1 MRTPPYPTQS
11 YLKKRTMKPFRAA
24 LFALIVLLSA
34 ACSRPASDIV
44 ESSTN
49 GLSGVRMP
57 VQVTLREGVELAEDD
72 LEDAVSFTPSAD
84 VEVSRLGVRTL
95 RIVPKSPLK
104 SDTRYKVALDA
115 SKLTGGKAKGVAEF
129 EFSTPK
135 LRFSY
140 NPCWLQQSDD
150 LKYYVLV
157 GETVSSDYAADD
169 YVEQRLKIK
178 GLLKPEVTW
187 THSEDGTVH
196 KYRVENIPTRS
207 DESYKLTLD
216 FDLDPK
222 RNVEMEVPR
231 KGEYIVLDHTV
242 QTEPLAVVVTFSEP
256 LKPNQDFRNLIR
268 FDPKFRTSVDR
279 NRLYI
284 YPETQLTGNYEVEIS
299 REVQNKAGRR
309 LDESYTFTAA
319 LPSQAPAIRFT
330 GKGSIL
336 PSSNRM
342 SLLFESVN
350 FARARVRVRK
360 IFANNLLQFFQRNY
374 YGDTYFS
381 DMEYV
386 SRIVRDTT
394 IDLGDKASTR
404 LDRTNSYSLDLSR
417 LITDSRKS
425 MYLLEIKGVDPLIPV
440 ESNDY
445 DYYFG
450 DYRTYAERSKVV
462 IQSDIGIICKS
473 SGDGELIVYTTDLVS
488 ARPKGSCKVR
498 AYDRQNQQLA
508 EAVTDSEGRAVLK
521 CGDEPYTVLAEA
533 NGDAAFVRVERGAAL
548 SLSNFDV
555 GGTTDTKGIKGY
567 LFGERGVWRPGDEI
581 YLTLIV
587 ASDNPLPEN
596 HPASLEFYNPNGQL
610 VQSAVSSG
618 STDGIHTF
626 KLRTTPASPTG
637 IWRAKATFGGAT
649 FEKNIRVD
657 AVKPN
662 RMKIEMRLGDGQT
675 VDAKEFT
682 GRLTARWLHG
692 APAAGSKVTLQAQ
705 LSQIPTRFKGYPDYS
720 FDDATK
726 QFAPEEREIVSG
738 TTGTDG
744 ALQLTTD
751 RLSSLEGLSPGMLN
765 GKFTVKVFEKS
776 GDFSVD
782 QQIAAVSPYDAY
794 FGIGVTAQQS
804 DWGEE
809 YLDSKR
815 GHALRLVLLDA
826 RGRPATG
833 TEEATV
839 TVYRMSSYWWWDASS
854 AASQARY
861 AKSALNA
868 QYKTLRATL
877 SNGTGQV
884 TMRWSAGDYG
894 YYLIRVTGARQA
906 HSATCVVCVS
916 SSDHR
921 GGISSVTDAA
931 TRLAIARDK
940 DKYVP
945 GDKAKI
951 TIPSSPGARAL
962 VSVESGSFVRESR
975 WIACTDRQTSFEIPV
990 REGMAPN
997 VYVSVTLVQ
1006 PHGNTLNDAPIRLF
1020 GVLRL
1025 PVEDAGTRLA
1035 PVVEM
1040 PESVKPES
1048 EITIRVRERNGRRMS
1063 YVLALVDEG
1072 LLGLTRFRTPDPY
1085 LYFNATEALG
1095 VRTWDMFD
1103 YVIGAYG
1110 RIEQMFAIGGDAEQP
1125 NTGALRAQRFKPVVR
1140 FLGAEKLGA
1149 GKTNTHKI
1157 ALPPYF
1163 GSVRVMVVASNGR
1176 AFGSAAKE
1184 VAVKKPLLV
1193 QATLPRVVSTEEE
1206 IELPVTVFA
1215 LEKGVGKTDVRVS
1228 VNEAFSVVG
1237 PQSRSVFLGDE
1248 GEQVVT
1254 FRLKAGR
1261 QTGIGKVRV
1270 SAASSGDNSASEI
1283 EIDVREPNP
1292 YVTTSEEHILQPGET
1307 VSVKPLKASGTA
1319 RLELSS
1325 IPPIDL
1331 SRRLEYLVRY
1341 PHGCIEQI
1349 TSGAFPQLYLHSIA
1363 ECDEE
1368 MLQDIDRNIKSV
1380 LSRLGGY
1387 QLSNGAFA
1395 YWSGGTSPSEWGTA
1409 YAVHFMAEAAKYGY
1423 AVDRTTLDRALK
1435 YLRGNTF
1442 DNPLTLAYAQYVLAL
1457 AGTPDRGAMNRLR
1470 ERSAQAGSDARWLL
1484 AAAYAL
1490 DGNRKVAE
1498 ELTAQTAGT
1507 AAPKADPYDGTYNSP
1522 ERQMAIVLMTQ
1533 TLLGQREAA
1542 FRTTLK
1548 MSDILKKDKWLST
1561 QSTAWMLNTLANF
1574 ASTGQT
1580 GIDARIGREP
1590 IRSAKSIA
1598 SMPLTAPTE
1607 VKNTGTG
1614 SLHLVV
1620 SQSYTPGKGEEA
1632 EAASGLKIDV
1642 RYRDMNGAPLDPRSV
1657 AVSTDFY
1664 AVVTVTNT
1672 SGYER
1677 YADLALTHIVPAGWE
1692 ITSERDLSTVT
1703 YQDIRDDRVLSYFDL
1718 RSGESK
1724 EIPIKLTA
1732 TYKGRYYLPSVCCEA
1747 MYDNSVRALRK
1758 GEWVEVVGQT
1768 PAGN

>member
-72 LEDAVSFTPSAD
+72 LEGAVSFTPSAD

-738 TTGTDG
+738 TTGADG

-804 DWGEE
+804 DWDEE

-815 GHALRLVLLDA
+815 DHALRLVLLDA

-884 TMRWSAGDYG
+884 TMRWSAGDSG

-931 TRLAIARDK
+931 TRLALARDK

-1095 VRTWDMFD
+1095 VRTWDLFD
-1103 YVIGAYG
+1103 HVIGAYG
-1110 RIEQMFAIGGDAEQP
+1110 GRIEQLFAIGGDAEQP

-1140 FLGAEKLGA
+1140 FLGA

-1237 PQSRSVFLGDE
+1237 PQSRSVVLGDE

-1270 SAASSGDNSASEI
+1270 TAASSGDNSASEI

-1409 YAVHFMAEAAKYGY
+1409 YAVHFMVEAAKYGY
-1423 AVDRTTLDRALK
+1423 AVDRTTLERALK

-1542 FRTTLK
+1542 FRTALK

-1607 VKNTGTG
+1607 VRNTGTG

-1632 EAASGLKIDV
+1632 EAASSLKIDV

>member
-1006 PHGNTLNDAPIRLF
+1006 PHGNTLKLF

-1095 VRTWDMFD
+1095 VRTWDLFD
-1103 YVIGAYG
+1103 HVIGAYG
-1110 RIEQMFAIGGDAEQP
+1110 GRIEQLFAIGGDAEQP

>member
-1 MRTPPYPTQS
+1 
-11 YLKKRTMKPFRAA
+11 MKAIRYV
-24 LFALIVLLSA
+24 LFATALLLFAS
-34 ACSRPASDIV
+34 CGRQPSDII
-44 ESSTN
+44 ESSPN
-49 GLSGVRMP
+49 GVTGVKMPILVTFKENVEPKEDRIREAVSISPSVDFDVYLSGMRM
-57 VQVTLREGVELAEDD
+57 
-72 LEDAVSFTPSAD
+72 
-84 VEVSRLGVRTL
+84 L
-95 RIVPKSPLK
+95 RIIPRSPLK
-104 SDTRYKVALDA
+104 YDTRYKVTIDA
-115 SKLTGGKAKGVAEF
+115 AKLTGRQLKGVAEF
-129 EFSTPK
+129 EFATPK
-135 LRFSY
+135 LRFAYSDY
-140 NPCWLQQSDD
+140 WLQQSDD
-150 LKYYVLV
+150 MTSYVLV
-157 GETVSSDYAADD
+157 GEVVSSDYAESG
-169 YVEQRLKIK
+169 YVEKNLKIS
-178 GLLKPEVTW
+178 GLKNPDVAWVHSANGT
-187 THSEDGTVH
+187 THQYTVG
-196 KYRVENIPTRS
+196 NIAPGEGAGYT
-207 DESYKLTLD
+207 LTLD
-216 FDLDPK
+216 FGYGDSKTLT
-222 RNVEMEVPR
+222 VEVP
-231 KGEYIVLDHTV
+231 KKDEYVVLDHSV
-242 QTEPLAVVVTFSEP
+242 AAEPLAVVVTFSEP
-256 LKPNQDFRNLIR
+256 LKQSQNLKDLIR
-268 FDPKFRTSVDR
+268 FDTKFRTSVDK

-284 YPETQLTGNYEVEIS
+284 YPESHVTGNFDIEIS
-299 REVQNKAGRR
+299 RNVLSKSGQR
-309 LDESYTFTAA
+309 LRESYTFTAN
-319 LPSQAPAIRFT
+319 LPSRVPAIRFA
-330 GKGSIL
+330 GKGSVL
-336 PSSNRM
+336 PSSNDM

-350 FARARVRVRK
+350 YRKARVRVRK
-360 IFANNLLQFFQRNY
+360 IFANNLLQFFQQNY
-374 YGDTYFS
+374 YGGDYYS
-381 DMEYV
+381 DMDYV

-394 IDLGDKASTR
+394 VDLSAKASTK
-404 LDRTNSYSLDLSR
+404 LDLSNTYSLDLSR
-417 LITDSRKS
+417 LITDGRKS
-425 MYLLEIKGVDPLIPV
+425 MYLLEIKGVEPLVPTD
-440 ESNDY
+440 EYDY

-450 DYRTYAERSKVV
+450 DYRTYRERSKLVL
-462 IQSDIGIICKS
+462 QSDIGIICKS
-473 SGDGELIVYTTDLVS
+473 SGEEEYVVYTTDLLS
-488 ARPKGSCKVR
+488 ARPKGGCKVR
-498 AYDRQNQQLA
+498 AYDKQNQTLA
-508 EAVTDSEGRAVLK
+508 EASTDSEGRAVLK
-521 CGDEPYTVLAEA
+521 CREEPSIVAAEA
-533 NGDAAFVRVERGAAL
+533 DGQLAFVKVERGAAL

-555 GGTTDTKGIKGY
+555 GGTTNPKGTKGF
-567 LFGERGVWRPGDEI
+567 LFGERGVWRPGDDI
-581 YLTLIV
+581 FLTFIV
-587 ASDNPLPEN
+587 TSNNPLPEN
-596 HPASLEFYNPNGQL
+596 HPASAEFFNPNGQL
-610 VQSAVSSG
+610 VQTLVSNG
-618 STDGIHTF
+618 SSDGIYTF
-626 KLRTTPASPTG
+626 KLGTTPAAPTG
-637 IWRAKATFGGAT
+637 QWLARVSLGGAV
-649 FEKNIRVD
+649 FEKAIRVD
-657 AVKPN
+657 AIKPN
-662 RMKIEMRLGDGQT
+662 RMKIDMRLGDGRRI
-675 VDAKEFT
+675 DARKFT
-682 GRLTARWLHG
+682 GSLTARWLHG
-692 APAAGSKVTLQAQ
+692 APADGAKVTLQAQ
-705 LSQIPTRFKGYPDYS
+705 LRQIPTRFKGYEKYS

-726 QFAPEEREIVSG
+726 YFETEEREIVSG
-738 TTGTDG
+738 TTDQQGT
-744 ALQLTTD
+744 LQLTTGG
-751 RLSSLEGLSPGMLN
+751 LASLEGLSPGMLS

-782 QQIAAVSPYDAY
+782 QQIIPVSPYDAY
-794 FGIGVTAQQS
+794 FGIGVTPQTS
-804 DWGEE
+804 DWGDE
-809 YLDSKR
+809 YLDSKKE
-815 GHALRLVLLDA
+815 HLLRIVMLDA
-826 RGRPATG
+826 QGRPLPG
-833 TEEATV
+833 REEV
-839 TVYRMSSYWWWDASS
+839 LVSVYKITSYWWWDAASD
-854 AASQARY
+854 SQARY
-861 AKSALNA
+861 AKNALNTC
-868 QYKTLRATL
+868 YKTLQTTL
-877 SNGTGQV
+877 TDGAGQV
-884 TMRWSAGDYG
+884 AMRWSAGDYG
-894 YYLIRVTGARQA
+894 YYMIRVTGSGHEHA
-906 HSATCVVCVS
+906 ATQVVCVS
-916 SSDHR
+916 SSDWR
-921 GGISSVTDAA
+921 GDVSSVTDAA
-931 TRLAIARDK
+931 TRLAVTK
-940 DKYVP
+940 DKEKYAP

-962 VSVESGSFVRESR
+962 VSVESGSVVRESF
-975 WIACTDRQTSFEIPV
+975 WIDCADKQTAFEIPIKA
-990 REGMAPN
+990 GMAPN
-997 VYVSVTLVQ
+997 VYASVTLVQ
-1006 PHGNTLNDAPIRLF
+1006 PHNHTHNDAPIRLF
-1020 GVLRL
+1020 GVVRL
-1025 PVEDAGTRLA
+1025 DVEDAATKLD
-1035 PVVEM
+1035 PVIDM
-1040 PESVKPES
+1040 PETVRPES
-1048 EITIRVRERNGRRMS
+1048 EITIKVREKDGKKMS

-1072 LLGLTRFRTPDPY
+1072 LLGLTRFKTPNPY
-1085 LYFNATEALG
+1085 LHFNATEALG

-1103 YVIGAYG
+1103 HVIGAYG
-1110 RIEQMFAIGGDAEQP
+1110 GRIEQLFAIGGDAEQP

-1270 SAASSGDNSASEI
+1270 TAASSGDNSASEI

-1409 YAVHFMAEAAKYGY
+1409 YAVHFMVEAAKYGY
-1423 AVDRTTLDRALK
+1423 AVDRTTLERALK

-1542 FRTTLK
+1542 FRTALK

>member
-404 LDRTNSYSLDLSR
+404 LNRTNSYSLDLSR

-738 TTGTDG
+738 TTGADG

-782 QQIAAVSPYDAY
+782 QQIAAISPYDAY

-815 GHALRLVLLDA
+815 DHALRLVLLDA

-884 TMRWSAGDYG
+884 TMRWSAGDSG

-921 GGISSVTDAA
+921 GGISSVTDAS

-1095 VRTWDMFD
+1095 VRTWDLFD
-1103 YVIGAYG
+1103 HVIGAYG
-1110 RIEQMFAIGGDAEQP
+1110 GRIEQLFAIA
-1125 NTGALRAQRFKPVVR
+1125 GALRAQRFKPVVR

-1149 GKTNTHKI
+1149 GKTNSHKI

-1193 QATLPRVVSTEEE
+1193 QVTLPRVVSTKEE

-1237 PQSRSVFLGDE
+1237 PQSRSVVLDDE

-1270 SAASSGDNSASEI
+1270 TAASSGDNSASEI

-1409 YAVHFMAEAAKYGY
+1409 YAVHFMVEAAKYGY
-1423 AVDRTTLDRALK
+1423 AVDRTTLERALK

-1542 FRTTLK
+1542 FRTVLK

-1607 VKNTGTG
+1607 VRNTGTG

>member
-738 TTGTDG
+738 TTGADG

-815 GHALRLVLLDA
+815 DHALRLVLLDA

-1095 VRTWDMFD
+1095 VRTWDLFD
-1103 YVIGAYG
+1103 HVIGAY
-1110 RIEQMFAIGGDAEQP
+1110 GGDAEQP

-1237 PQSRSVFLGDE
+1237 PQSRSVVLGDE

-1270 SAASSGDNSASEI
+1270 TAASSGDNSASEI

-1307 VSVKPLKASGTA
+1307 VSVKPLKSSGTA

-1507 AAPKADPYDGTYNSP
+1507 AAPKADPYNGTYNSP

>member
-782 QQIAAVSPYDAY
+782 QQIAAVSPYNAY

-815 GHALRLVLLDA
+815 DHALRLVLLDA

-884 TMRWSAGDYG
+884 TMRWSAG

-906 HSATCVVCVS
+906 HSATCFVCVS

-1095 VRTWDMFD
+1095 IRTWDLFD
-1103 YVIGAYG
+1103 HVIGAYG
-1110 RIEQMFAIGGDAEQP
+1110 GRIEQLFAIGGDAEQP

-1237 PQSRSVFLGDE
+1237 PQSRSVVLGDE

-1270 SAASSGDNSASEI
+1270 TAASSGDNSASEI

-1423 AVDRTTLDRALK
+1423 AVDRTTLERALK

-1542 FRTTLK
+1542 FRTALK

-1607 VKNTGTG
+1607 VRNTGTG

-1632 EAASGLKIDV
+1632 EAASSLKIDV

>member
-782 QQIAAVSPYDAY
+782 QQIAAVSPYNAY

-815 GHALRLVLLDA
+815 DHALRLVLLDA

-931 TRLAIARDK
+931 TRLARDK

-1095 VRTWDMFD
+1095 VRTWDLFD
-1103 YVIGAYG
+1103 HVIGAYG
-1110 RIEQMFAIGGDAEQP
+1110 GRIEQLFAIGGDAEQP

-1237 PQSRSVFLGDE
+1237 PQSRSVVLGDE

-1270 SAASSGDNSASEI
+1270 TAASSGDNSASEI

-1409 YAVHFMAEAAKYGY
+1409 YAVHFMVEAAKYGY
-1423 AVDRTTLDRALK
+1423 AVDRTTLERALK

-1542 FRTTLK
+1542 FRTALK

-1607 VKNTGTG
+1607 VRNTGTG

-1632 EAASGLKIDV
+1632 EAASSLKIDV

>member
-815 GHALRLVLLDA
+815 DHALRLVLLDA

-868 QYKTLRATL
+868 QYKTLRA
-877 SNGTGQV
+877 TGQV

-1095 VRTWDMFD
+1095 VRTWDLFD
-1103 YVIGAYG
+1103 HVIGAYG
-1110 RIEQMFAIGGDAEQP
+1110 GRIEQLFAIGGDAEQP

-1423 AVDRTTLDRALK
+1423 AVDRTTLERALK

-1542 FRTTLK
+1542 FRTALK

-1632 EAASGLKIDV
+1632 EAASSLKIDV

>member
-662 RMKIEMRLGDGQT
+662 RMKI
-675 VDAKEFT
+675 
-682 GRLTARWLHG
+682 
-692 APAAGSKVTLQAQ
+692 
-705 LSQIPTRFKGYPDYS
+705 PTRFKGYPDYS

-815 GHALRLVLLDA
+815 DHALRLVLLDA

-1095 VRTWDMFD
+1095 VRTWDLFD
-1103 YVIGAYG
+1103 HVIGAYG
-1110 RIEQMFAIGGDAEQP
+1110 GRIEQLFAIGGDAEQP

-1237 PQSRSVFLGDE
+1237 PQSRSVVLDDE

-1270 SAASSGDNSASEI
+1270 TAASSGDNSASEI

-1423 AVDRTTLDRALK
+1423 AVDRTTLERALK

-1542 FRTTLK
+1542 FRTALK

-1607 VKNTGTG
+1607 VRNTGTG

-1632 EAASGLKIDV
+1632 EAASSLKIDV

>member
-815 GHALRLVLLDA
+815 DHALRLVLLDA

-1063 YVLALVDEG
+1063 YVLAL
-1072 LLGLTRFRTPDPY
+1072 TRFRTPDPY

-1095 VRTWDMFD
+1095 VRTWDLFD
-1103 YVIGAYG
+1103 HVIGAYG
-1110 RIEQMFAIGGDAEQP
+1110 GRIEQLFAIGGDAEQP

>member
-1 MRTPPYPTQS
+1 M
-11 YLKKRTMKPFRAA
+11 
-24 LFALIVLLSA
+24 
-34 ACSRPASDIV
+34 
-44 ESSTN
+44 
-49 GLSGVRMP
+49 
-57 VQVTLREGVELAEDD
+57 
-72 LEDAVSFTPSAD
+72 
-84 VEVSRLGVRTL
+84 
-95 RIVPKSPLK
+95 
-104 SDTRYKVALDA
+104 
-115 SKLTGGKAKGVAEF
+115 
-129 EFSTPK
+129 
-135 LRFSY
+135 
-140 NPCWLQQSDD
+140 
-150 LKYYVLV
+150 
-157 GETVSSDYAADD
+157 
-169 YVEQRLKIK
+169 
-178 GLLKPEVTW
+178 
-187 THSEDGTVH
+187 
-196 KYRVENIPTRS
+196 
-207 DESYKLTLD
+207 
-216 FDLDPK
+216 
-222 RNVEMEVPR
+222 
-231 KGEYIVLDHTV
+231 
-242 QTEPLAVVVTFSEP
+242 
-256 LKPNQDFRNLIR
+256 
-268 FDPKFRTSVDR
+268 
-279 NRLYI
+279 
-284 YPETQLTGNYEVEIS
+284 
-299 REVQNKAGRR
+299 
-309 LDESYTFTAA
+309 
-319 LPSQAPAIRFT
+319 
-330 GKGSIL
+330 
-336 PSSNRM
+336 
-342 SLLFESVN
+342 
-350 FARARVRVRK
+350 
-360 IFANNLLQFFQRNY
+360 
-374 YGDTYFS
+374 
-381 DMEYV
+381 
-386 SRIVRDTT
+386 
-394 IDLGDKASTR
+394 
-404 LDRTNSYSLDLSR
+404 
-417 LITDSRKS
+417 
-425 MYLLEIKGVDPLIPV
+425 
-440 ESNDY
+440 
-445 DYYFG
+445 
-450 DYRTYAERSKVV
+450 
-462 IQSDIGIICKS
+462 
-473 SGDGELIVYTTDLVS
+473 
-488 ARPKGSCKVR
+488 
-498 AYDRQNQQLA
+498 
-508 EAVTDSEGRAVLK
+508 
-521 CGDEPYTVLAEA
+521 
-533 NGDAAFVRVERGAAL
+533 ERGAAL

-738 TTGTDG
+738 TTGADG

-804 DWGEE
+804 DWDEE

-815 GHALRLVLLDA
+815 DHALRLVLLDA

-884 TMRWSAGDYG
+884 TMRWSAGDSG

-1095 VRTWDMFD
+1095 VRTWDLFD
-1103 YVIGAYG
+1103 HVIGAYG
-1110 RIEQMFAIGGDAEQP
+1110 GRIEQLFAIGGDAEQP

-1237 PQSRSVFLGDE
+1237 PQSRSVVLGDK

-1270 SAASSGDNSASEI
+1270 TAASSGDNSASEI

-1423 AVDRTTLDRALK
+1423 AVDRTTLERALK

-1542 FRTTLK
+1542 FRTALK

-1607 VKNTGTG
+1607 VRNTGTG

-1632 EAASGLKIDV
+1632 EAASSLKIDV

>member
-1 MRTPPYPTQS
+1 M
-11 YLKKRTMKPFRAA
+11 
-24 LFALIVLLSA
+24 
-34 ACSRPASDIV
+34 
-44 ESSTN
+44 
-49 GLSGVRMP
+49 
-57 VQVTLREGVELAEDD
+57 
-72 LEDAVSFTPSAD
+72 
-84 VEVSRLGVRTL
+84 
-95 RIVPKSPLK
+95 
-104 SDTRYKVALDA
+104 
-115 SKLTGGKAKGVAEF
+115 
-129 EFSTPK
+129 
-135 LRFSY
+135 
-140 NPCWLQQSDD
+140 
-150 LKYYVLV
+150 
-157 GETVSSDYAADD
+157 
-169 YVEQRLKIK
+169 
-178 GLLKPEVTW
+178 
-187 THSEDGTVH
+187 
-196 KYRVENIPTRS
+196 
-207 DESYKLTLD
+207 
-216 FDLDPK
+216 
-222 RNVEMEVPR
+222 
-231 KGEYIVLDHTV
+231 
-242 QTEPLAVVVTFSEP
+242 
-256 LKPNQDFRNLIR
+256 
-268 FDPKFRTSVDR
+268 
-279 NRLYI
+279 
-284 YPETQLTGNYEVEIS
+284 
-299 REVQNKAGRR
+299 
-309 LDESYTFTAA
+309 
-319 LPSQAPAIRFT
+319 
-330 GKGSIL
+330 
-336 PSSNRM
+336 
-342 SLLFESVN
+342 
-350 FARARVRVRK
+350 
-360 IFANNLLQFFQRNY
+360 
-374 YGDTYFS
+374 
-381 DMEYV
+381 
-386 SRIVRDTT
+386 
-394 IDLGDKASTR
+394 
-404 LDRTNSYSLDLSR
+404 
-417 LITDSRKS
+417 
-425 MYLLEIKGVDPLIPV
+425 
-440 ESNDY
+440 
-445 DYYFG
+445 
-450 DYRTYAERSKVV
+450 
-462 IQSDIGIICKS
+462 
-473 SGDGELIVYTTDLVS
+473 
-488 ARPKGSCKVR
+488 
-498 AYDRQNQQLA
+498 
-508 EAVTDSEGRAVLK
+508 LK

-782 QQIAAVSPYDAY
+782 QQIAAVSPYNAY

-815 GHALRLVLLDA
+815 DHALRLVLLDA

-1025 PVEDAGTRLA
+1025 PVEDAGMRLA

-1095 VRTWDMFD
+1095 VRTWDLFD
-1103 YVIGAYG
+1103 HVIGAYG
-1110 RIEQMFAIGGDAEQP
+1110 GRIEQLFAIGGDAEQP

-1237 PQSRSVFLGDE
+1237 PQSRSVVLGDE

-1270 SAASSGDNSASEI
+1270 TAASSGDNSASEI

-1307 VSVKPLKASGTA
+1307 VSVKPLKASGTT

-1423 AVDRTTLDRALK
+1423 AVDRTTLERALK

-1542 FRTTLK
+1542 FRTALK

-1580 GIDARIGREP
+1580 GIDARIGRKP

>member
-1 MRTPPYPTQS
+1 M
-11 YLKKRTMKPFRAA
+11 
-24 LFALIVLLSA
+24 
-34 ACSRPASDIV
+34 
-44 ESSTN
+44 
-49 GLSGVRMP
+49 
-57 VQVTLREGVELAEDD
+57 
-72 LEDAVSFTPSAD
+72 
-84 VEVSRLGVRTL
+84 
-95 RIVPKSPLK
+95 
-104 SDTRYKVALDA
+104 
-115 SKLTGGKAKGVAEF
+115 
-129 EFSTPK
+129 
-135 LRFSY
+135 
-140 NPCWLQQSDD
+140 
-150 LKYYVLV
+150 
-157 GETVSSDYAADD
+157 
-169 YVEQRLKIK
+169 
-178 GLLKPEVTW
+178 
-187 THSEDGTVH
+187 
-196 KYRVENIPTRS
+196 
-207 DESYKLTLD
+207 
-216 FDLDPK
+216 
-222 RNVEMEVPR
+222 
-231 KGEYIVLDHTV
+231 
-242 QTEPLAVVVTFSEP
+242 
-256 LKPNQDFRNLIR
+256 
-268 FDPKFRTSVDR
+268 
-279 NRLYI
+279 
-284 YPETQLTGNYEVEIS
+284 
-299 REVQNKAGRR
+299 
-309 LDESYTFTAA
+309 
-319 LPSQAPAIRFT
+319 
-330 GKGSIL
+330 
-336 PSSNRM
+336 
-342 SLLFESVN
+342 
-350 FARARVRVRK
+350 
-360 IFANNLLQFFQRNY
+360 
-374 YGDTYFS
+374 
-381 DMEYV
+381 
-386 SRIVRDTT
+386 
-394 IDLGDKASTR
+394 
-404 LDRTNSYSLDLSR
+404 
-417 LITDSRKS
+417 
-425 MYLLEIKGVDPLIPV
+425 
-440 ESNDY
+440 
-445 DYYFG
+445 
-450 DYRTYAERSKVV
+450 
-462 IQSDIGIICKS
+462 
-473 SGDGELIVYTTDLVS
+473 
-488 ARPKGSCKVR
+488 
-498 AYDRQNQQLA
+498 
-508 EAVTDSEGRAVLK
+508 LK

-782 QQIAAVSPYDAY
+782 QQIAAVSPYNAY

-815 GHALRLVLLDA
+815 DHALRLVLLDA

-1025 PVEDAGTRLA
+1025 PVEDASTRLA

-1095 VRTWDMFD
+1095 VRTWDLFD
-1103 YVIGAYG
+1103 HVIGAYG
-1110 RIEQMFAIGGDAEQP
+1110 GRIEQLFAIGGDAEQP

-1237 PQSRSVFLGDE
+1237 PQSRSVVLGDE

-1270 SAASSGDNSASEI
+1270 TAASSGDNSASEI

-1409 YAVHFMAEAAKYGY
+1409 YAVHFMVEAAKYGY
-1423 AVDRTTLDRALK
+1423 AVDRTTLERALK

-1542 FRTTLK
+1542 FRTALK

-1607 VKNTGTG
+1607 VRNTGTG

-1632 EAASGLKIDV
+1632 EAASSLKIDV